1 MATRRAE
8 SAAVAMRDNVEAL
21 SSLNAGF
28 ASEWDGLRNV
38 PLTTALEARSL
49 GYLARDEVAIRLSL
63 AADAPNPPSPG
74 TLVAYEA
81 GQALSERMMK
91 ELAGIAA
98 LFTAILGLAMKAAK
112 PRADRAKRA
121 FQREILV
128 QEASRT

>member
-1 MATRRAE
+1 
-8 SAAVAMRDNVEAL
+8 MRDNVEAL